1 MSVIRHCFPN
11 FHLEQIVGAVRIV
24 CHLARRNTELWTETC
39 IAEREVTAPDAL
51 VELGYRRSL
60 GGCVLRCD
68 DSIFMT

>member
-1 MSVIRHCFPN
+1 MTMIQRGIPN
-11 FHLEQIVGAVRIV
+11 FYPEQIVGAVIIV
-24 CHLARRNTELWTETC
+24 LHLARRNTDLWTETC